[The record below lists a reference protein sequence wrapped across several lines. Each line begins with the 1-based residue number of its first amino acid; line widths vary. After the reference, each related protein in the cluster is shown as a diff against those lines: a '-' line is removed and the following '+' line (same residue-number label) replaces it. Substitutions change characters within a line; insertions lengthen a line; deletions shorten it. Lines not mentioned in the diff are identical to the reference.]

1 MIARGAGLL
10 ARLRPPPAL
19 VAAVI
24 TGLALVVLIP
34 AAAASMPVM
43 IGVFFALVLCLA
55 LVIMGL
61 GHTSEFFVILGAFMV
76 SMTNVHPVDAVSF
89 ITVADAAFA
98 VGFGLMLPDLMRR
111 PLHLPSIFVLGVAG
125 VLTVAL
131 FASLL
136 ADDPMGSLTSLA
148 KLLVGAFGL
157 SILILWWNPDRT
169 RVVILASSY
178 VLGNCFS
185 IAWGVVRQEVSR
197 DGRRGGLAEHPNVYG
212 LCALL
217 AAALIPFL
225 LTQFPRSWRW
235 IPAGAGVVCLYG
247 VYSSGSRAALAVLIG
262 VAAIYPVLA
271 RSVPAALAL
280 LSAIAGVLMLLP
292 QLLGET
298 GSGNALG
305 RLLGAGSADYSD
317 VEREQLLHDV
327 IDRFWLSPIFGNGMA
342 DIILAHVVYLQI
354 AAALG
359 IIGLF
364 FYLIVL
370 ASTVRPAA
378 VLSPPFSLLAVPA
391 LAYVVVGFV
400 TPLLWD
406 RYIWV
411 VMALALIAPRLAAA
425 ASAEAEAD
433 ADAEEPSALHRKD
446 VVADPPRVFRRVN
459 ELPRRPSGRLPGR
472 A

>member
-24 TGLALVVLIP
+24 TGLAIIVLIP
-34 AAAASMPVM
+34 AAVASTPVM
-43 IGVFFALVLCLA
+43 FVVFFALVVCLA
-55 LVIMGL
+55 LVIMGF
-61 GHTSEFFVILGAFMV
+61 GHTSEFFVLLGVCMV
-76 SMTNVHPVDAVSF
+76 PMTNLHPVDAVSF
-89 ITVADAAFA
+89 ITLADAAFA
-98 VGFGLMLPDLMRR
+98 VGFGLMLPDLMQR

-136 ADDPMGSLTSLA
+136 ADDPMGSLNSLA
-148 KLLVGAFGL
+148 RLLVGAFGL

-169 RVVILASSY
+169 RVVIIASAY
-178 VLGNCFS
+178 VLGNVIS
-185 IAWGVVRQEVSR
+185 VANGVIKNEVAR
-197 DGRRGGLAEHPNVYG
+197 DGRRAGLAEHPNVYG

-217 AAALIPFL
+217 ACCLIPFL
-225 LTQFPRSWRW
+225 VMELPRTWRW
-235 IPAGAGVVCLYG
+235 VLAGPAGVVCLYG
-247 VYSSGSRAALAVLIG
+247 VWSSGSRAALAALIG
-262 VAAIYPVLA
+262 VAVIFPVLA

-280 LSAIAGVLMLLP
+280 LSAVAGVLVFST

-298 GSGNALG
+298 STGNALG
-305 RLLGAGSADYSD
+305 RLLGAGSASLSD
-317 VEREQLLHDV
+317 VEREQLLEDV
-327 IDRFWLSPIFGNGMA
+327 IDRFWNSPIIGNGMA
-342 DIILAHVVYLQI
+342 DVIAAHIIYLQI
-354 AAALG
+354 AAG
-359 IIGLF
+359 VGVIGLF

-370 ASTVRPAA
+370 ASTVQPAA
-378 VLSPPFSLLAVPA
+378 MLTPPFSLLAVPA

-411 VMALALIAPRLAAA
+411 VMALALLSPRLAEAA
-425 ASAEAEAD
+425 AAE

-446 VVADPPRVFRRVN
+446 VVADPPRVYR
-459 ELPRRPSGRLPGR
+459 
-472 A
+472 

>member
-24 TGLALVVLIP
+24 TGLAIIVLIP
-34 AAAASMPVM
+34 AAVASTPVM
-43 IGVFFALVLCLA
+43 IVVFFALVVCLA
-55 LVIMGL
+55 LVIMGF
-61 GHTSEFFVILGAFMV
+61 GHTSEFFVLLGVCMV
-76 SMTNVHPVDAVSF
+76 PMTNLHPVDAVSF
-89 ITVADAAFA
+89 ITLADAAFA
-98 VGFGLMLPDLMRR
+98 VGFGLMLPDLMQR

-136 ADDPMGSLTSLA
+136 ADDPMGSLNSLA
-148 KLLVGAFGL
+148 RLLVGAFGL

-169 RVVILASSY
+169 RVVIIASAY
-178 VLGNCFS
+178 VLGNVIS
-185 IAWGVVRQEVSR
+185 VANGVIKNEVAR
-197 DGRRGGLAEHPNVYG
+197 DGRRAGLAEHPNVYG

-217 AAALIPFL
+217 ACCLIPFL
-225 LTQFPRSWRW
+225 VMELPRTWRW
-235 IPAGAGVVCLYG
+235 VLAGPAGVVCLYG
-247 VYSSGSRAALAVLIG
+247 VWSSGSRAALAALIG
-262 VAAIYPVLA
+262 VAVIFPVLA

-280 LSAIAGVLMLLP
+280 LSAVAGVLVFST

-298 GSGNALG
+298 STGNALG
-305 RLLGAGSADYSD
+305 RLLGAGSASLSD
-317 VEREQLLHDV
+317 VEREQLLEDV
-327 IDRFWLSPIFGNGMA
+327 IDRFWNSPIIGNGMA
-342 DIILAHVVYLQI
+342 DVIAAHIIYLQI
-354 AAALG
+354 AAG
-359 IIGLF
+359 VGVIGLF

-370 ASTVRPAA
+370 ASTVQPAA
-378 VLSPPFSLLAVPA
+378 MLTPPFSLLAVPA

-411 VMALALIAPRLAAA
+411 VMALALLSPRLAEAA
-425 ASAEAEAD
+425 AAE

-446 VVADPPRVFRRVN
+446 VVADPPRVYR
-459 ELPRRPSGRLPGR
+459 
-472 A
+472 

>member
-10 ARLRPPPAL
+10 ARLRPPPVL

-34 AAAASMPVM
+34 AAVSSTPAM
-43 IGVFFALVLCLA
+43 IGVFFVLVLCLA
-55 LVIMGL
+55 LVIMGF
-61 GHTSEFFVILGAFMV
+61 GHTSEFFVILGVCMV
-76 SMTNVHPVDAVSF
+76 PMTNLHPVDAVAF

-169 RVVILASSY
+169 RVVILASAY
-178 VLGNCFS
+178 VLGNVIS
-185 IAWGVVRQEVSR
+185 VANGVLKNEVAR

-217 AAALIPFL
+217 ACCLIPFL
-225 LTQFPRSWRW
+225 VTQLPGMWRW
-235 IPAGAGVVCLYG
+235 VLTGPAGAVCLYG
-247 VYSSGSRAALAVLIG
+247 VWSSGSRAALAALIG
-262 VAAIYPVLA
+262 VAVIFPVLA

-280 LSAIAGVLMLLP
+280 LSAVAGGLVFST
-292 QLLGET
+292 QLLGVSST
-298 GSGNALG
+298 GNALG

-317 VEREQLLHDV
+317 VEREQLLHGV
-327 IDRFWLSPIFGNGMA
+327 IDRFWVSPIIGNGMA
-342 DIILAHVVYLQI
+342 DVILAHIVYLQI

-359 IIGLF
+359 VIGLF

-378 VLSPPFSLLAVPA
+378 VLTPPFSLLAVPA

-411 VMALALIAPRLAAA
+411 VMALALISPRLAAA
-425 ASAEAEAD
+425 ASEAD
-433 ADAEEPSALHRKD
+433 SEEPAALHRKD
-446 VVADPPRVFRRVN
+446 VVADPPRVFR
-459 ELPRRPSGRLPGR
+459 
-472 A
+472 

>member
-34 AAAASMPVM
+34 AAASSTPVM
-43 IGVFFALVLCLA
+43 IVVFFALVLCLA
-55 LVIMGL
+55 LVILGF
-61 GHTSEFFVILGAFMV
+61 GHTSEFFVILGVVMV
-76 SMTNVHPVDAVSF
+76 PMTNLHPVDAVSF
-89 ITVADAAFA
+89 ITLADAAFA

-136 ADDPMGSLTSLA
+136 ADDPMGSLNSLA
-148 KLLVGAFGL
+148 RLLVGAFGL

-169 RVVILASSY
+169 RVVIIASAY
-178 VLGNCFS
+178 VLGNVIS
-185 IAWGVVRQEVSR
+185 VANGVIKSEVAR
-197 DGRRGGLAEHPNVYG
+197 DGRRAGLAEHPNVYG

-217 AAALIPFL
+217 ACCLIPFL
-225 LTQFPRSWRW
+225 VMQLPRTWRW
-235 IPAGAGVVCLYG
+235 VLAGPAGVVCLYG
-247 VYSSGSRAALAVLIG
+247 VWSSGSRAALAALIG
-262 VAAIYPVLA
+262 VAVIFPVLA

-280 LSAIAGVLMLLP
+280 LSTVAGVLVFST

-298 GSGNALG
+298 STGNALG
-305 RLLGAGSADYSD
+305 RLLGAGSASLSD
-317 VEREQLLHDV
+317 VEREQLLEDV
-327 IDRFWLSPIFGNGMA
+327 IDRFWNSPIIGNGMA
-342 DIILAHVVYLQI
+342 DVIAAHIIYLQI
-354 AAALG
+354 AAG
-359 IIGLF
+359 VGVVGLF

-411 VMALALIAPRLAAA
+411 VMALALLSPRLAAA
-425 ASAEAEAD
+425 AAAED
-433 ADAEEPSALHRKD
+433 DAEEPSALHRKD
-446 VVADPPRVFRRVN
+446 VVADPPRVFR
-459 ELPRRPSGRLPGR
+459 
-472 A
+472 

>member
-24 TGLALVVLIP
+24 TGLAIVVLIP
-34 AAAASMPVM
+34 AAVASTPVM
-43 IGVFFALVLCLA
+43 IAVFFALVVCLA
-55 LVIMGL
+55 LVILGF
-61 GHTSEFFVILGAFMV
+61 GHTSEFFIILGVCMV
-76 SMTNVHPVDAVSF
+76 PMTNLHPVDAVSF
-89 ITVADAAFA
+89 ITLADAAFA

-136 ADDPMGSLTSLA
+136 ADDPMGSLNSLA
-148 KLLVGAFGL
+148 RLLVGAFGL

-169 RVVILASSY
+169 RVVILASAY
-178 VLGNCFS
+178 VLGNVIS
-185 IAWGVVRQEVSR
+185 VANGVIKNEVAR
-197 DGRRGGLAEHPNVYG
+197 DGRRAGLAEHPNVYG

-217 AAALIPFL
+217 ACCLIPFL
-225 LTQFPRSWRW
+225 VMQLPRTWRW
-235 IPAGAGVVCLYG
+235 VLAGPAGLVCLYG
-247 VYSSGSRAALAVLIG
+247 VWSSGSRAALAALIG
-262 VAAIYPVLA
+262 VAVIFPVLA

-280 LSAIAGVLMLLP
+280 LSAVAGVLVFST

-298 GSGNALG
+298 STGNALG
-305 RLLGAGSADYSD
+305 RLLGAGSASLSD
-317 VEREQLLHDV
+317 VEREQLLEDV
-327 IDRFWLSPIFGNGMA
+327 IDRFWNSPVIGNGMA
-342 DIILAHVVYLQI
+342 DVIAAHIIYLQI
-354 AAALG
+354 AAG
-359 IIGLF
+359 VGVIGLF

-411 VMALALIAPRLAAA
+411 VMSLALISPRLAAA
-425 ASAEAEAD
+425 AAADAEAEAD
-433 ADAEEPSALHRKD
+433 EPSALHRKD
-446 VVADPPRVFRRVN
+446 VVADPPRVYR
-459 ELPRRPSGRLPGR
+459 
-472 A
+472 

>member
-34 AAAASMPVM
+34 AAASSTPVM
-43 IGVFFALVLCLA
+43 IVVFFALVLCLA
-55 LVIMGL
+55 LVILGF
-61 GHTSEFFVILGAFMV
+61 GHTSEFFVILGVCMV
-76 SMTNVHPVDAVSF
+76 PMTNLHPVDAVSF
-89 ITVADAAFA
+89 ITLADAAFA

-131 FASLL
+131 FSSLL
-136 ADDPMGSLTSLA
+136 ADDPMGSLNSLA
-148 KLLVGAFGL
+148 RLLVGAFGL

-169 RVVILASSY
+169 RVVILASAY
-178 VLGNCFS
+178 VLGNVIS
-185 IAWGVVRQEVSR
+185 VANGVIKSEVAR
-197 DGRRGGLAEHPNVYG
+197 DGRRAGLAEHPNVYG

-217 AAALIPFL
+217 ACCLIPFL
-225 LTQFPRSWRW
+225 LTQFPRTWRW
-235 IPAGAGVVCLYG
+235 VLAGPAGLVCLYG
-247 VYSSGSRAALAVLIG
+247 VWSSGSRAALAVLIG
-262 VAAIYPVLA
+262 VAVIFPVLA

-280 LSAIAGVLMLLP
+280 LSAVAGVLVFST

-298 GSGNALG
+298 STGNALG
-305 RLLGAGSADYSD
+305 RLLGSGSASLSD

-327 IDRFWLSPIFGNGMA
+327 IDRFWNSPIIGNGMA
-342 DIILAHVVYLQI
+342 DVIAAHIIYLQI
-354 AAALG
+354 AAG
-359 IIGLF
+359 VGVIGLF

-378 VLSPPFSLLAVPA
+378 LLSPPFSLLAVPA

-411 VMALALIAPRLAAA
+411 VMALALISPRLAEAA
-425 ASAEAEAD
+425 AAE

-446 VVADPPRVFRRVN
+446 VVPDPPRVYR
-459 ELPRRPSGRLPGR
+459 
-472 A
+472 